1 MQQTPTLQAVP
12 TAPAATRASRLDEHV
27 ALFQSEH
34 AKLMELDKEVL
45 TLREQRKAM
54 LAQIPAA
61 KARREELRQ
70 GRINQLMGGVVS
82 LEAAREYRELTELLD
97 DANEAASLSES
108 QEKRLA
114 LPLYQTQLAVNSAQ
128 SMVAGCY
135 ESYLDHKLAPAIL
148 PNLKQQLAELAAL
161 TLAKGCIIG
170 MEGARRWALNELGS
184 ALKEAMNGEQVALE
198 GDSPAARQAL
208 VTSTRPQCADLLA
221 LCDSP
226 GKRQCLQRELEEKPP
241 RKTKGSLPGLPICL
255 PHPQIQRSKP
265 MHHSKAPDPQQELHP
280 WINSDSL
287 PHVAL
292 SKRQG
297 RRIKHPQAMTKPRT
311 ICTISP
317 IFGLMPEIY
326 SFLGAW
332 VGSQRKRPHCAFL
345 GLALLCGYPIRLG
358 LPKPRIV
365 IMIFTFL
372 IATHGKVSDLHRIRT
387 ISAVADTEAQARA
400 NLPGLPLVFVARI
413 PCAKRGQA

>member
-1 MQQTPTLQAVP
+1 
-12 TAPAATRASRLDEHV
+12 
-27 ALFQSEH
+27 
-34 AKLMELDKEVL
+34 
-45 TLREQRKAM
+45 
-54 LAQIPAA
+54 
-61 KARREELRQ
+61 
-70 GRINQLMGGVVS
+70 
-82 LEAAREYRELTELLD
+82 
-97 DANEAASLSES
+97 
-108 QEKRLA
+108 
-114 LPLYQTQLAVNSAQ
+114 
-128 SMVAGCY
+128 
-135 ESYLDHKLAPAIL
+135 
-148 PNLKQQLAELAAL
+148 
-161 TLAKGCIIG
+161 
-170 MEGARRWALNELGS
+170 
-184 ALKEAMNGEQVALE
+184 
-198 GDSPAARQAL
+198 
-208 VTSTRPQCADLLA
+208 
-221 LCDSP
+221 
-226 GKRQCLQRELEEKPP
+226 
-241 RKTKGSLPGLPICL
+241 
-255 PHPQIQRSKP
+255 

-311 ICTISP
+311 IW
-317 IFGLMPEIY
+317 
-326 SFLGAW
+326 GAW